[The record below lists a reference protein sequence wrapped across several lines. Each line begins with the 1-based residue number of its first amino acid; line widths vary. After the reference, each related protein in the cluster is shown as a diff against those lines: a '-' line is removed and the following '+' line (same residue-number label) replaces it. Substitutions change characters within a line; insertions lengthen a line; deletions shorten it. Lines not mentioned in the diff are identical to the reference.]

1 MHGGIVLK
9 LKQKIARTLS
19 VFNQPAVR
27 IGIFLS
33 IFFLVL
39 MTAILAVER
48 GTSVTMH
55 NLFDALW
62 YTLVTITTIGYGDI
76 TPVTVP
82 GKLIA
87 VIIMFSGIVV
97 FGAVSGQIAS
107 MLFDRQQK
115 KDKGLLKL
123 KNKQNHFII
132 CGWKSDLDDMLHGIL
147 ASNPGMVPSDLVLV
161 NTANEEAMYP
171 ILSAA
176 AFRGINFVSGDFS
189 DEETL
194 HRANIRDA
202 VKILVLSDYSKDY
215 SAMEQDSRTVLAVLN
230 IKKLNRTIY
239 VAAELIDDKFSKHL
253 ENEHCDEIILSK
265 NYERR
270 LLVSASNGTGMSH
283 VFDRMLG
290 SGDGK
295 GLYIEDIPED
305 AVNRSFGE
313 LSERFE
319 TEGKGM
325 LIGLLENT
333 GNFYLRKQEALG
345 EAQKNPDIAGIVSN
359 LKKVKEMKSN
369 RTVLAPEKKYT
380 VKKYSR
386 AILVCASAENEGAG
400 L

>member
-1 MHGGIVLK
+1 MLNLK
-9 LKQKIARTLS
+9 KKISRFLS
-19 VFNQPAVR
+19 VLNQPALR
-27 IGIFLS
+27 IGSFLS
-33 IFFLVL
+33 LFFLAL

-48 GTSVTMH
+48 GSNASMH

-82 GKLIA
+82 GKLLA
-87 VIIMFSGIVV
+87 VILMISGIVA

-107 MLFDRQQK
+107 MLFNRQQK

-123 KNKQNHFII
+123 KNKKDHFII
-132 CGWKSDLDDMLHGIL
+132 CGWKSDLDDILRGIL
-147 ASNPGMVPSDLVLV
+147 ATNPDMVPSDLVLV

-171 ILSAA
+171 ILSAS

-194 HRANIRDA
+194 HRANILDA
-202 VKILVLSDYSKDY
+202 EKILVLSDYSKNY
-215 SAMEQDSRTVLAVLN
+215 SAMEQDSRTVLAVLI
-230 IKKLNRTIY
+230 IKKLKRTIY
-239 VAAELIDDKFSKHL
+239 VAAELIDEKFCKHL
-253 ENEHCDEIILSK
+253 ESEHCDEIILSK

-290 SGDGK
+290 SEDGK
-295 GLYIEDIPED
+295 GMYIEDIPAD
-305 AVNRSFGE
+305 AINSSFGE
-313 LSERFE
+313 LFDHFE
-319 TEGKGM
+319 KAGKGI

-386 AILVCASAENEGAG
+386 AILVCASTESNGEI